1 MTVYNKY
8 RDVGGVMWPWSI
20 VRFRDG
26 NKIFEMYSESVT
38 INNAKLDQGLFALP
52 ANAKRL
58 KLD

>member
-1 MTVYNKY
+1 
-8 RDVGGVMWPWSI
+8 
-20 VRFRDG
+20 
-26 NKIFEMYSESVT
+26 MYSESVT

>member
-1 MTVYNKY
+1 
-8 RDVGGVMWPWSI
+8 VGGVMWPWSI

-38 INNAKLDQGLFALP
+38 INNAKLDQGLFVPP

-58 KLD
+58 KLN